1 MQVGGSLCSGL
12 LVLQGSTSGGLSGE
26 QRGWDTLAMS
36 PSLSQ
41 SCNAIMEAELQ
52 PKTRSPGQWP
62 PLTPLQWILYPARA
76 ERKLSSCF
84 SLP

>member
-1 MQVGGSLCSGL
+1 M
-12 LVLQGSTSGGLSGE
+12 LQDSASGGLSRE

-41 SCNAIMEAELQ
+41 SCNAVMEAELQ
-52 PKTRSPGQWP
+52 PKPRSPGQRP
-62 PLTPLQWILYPARA
+62 PLTPLQRILYPARP
-76 ERKLSSCF
+76 ERKLPSCF